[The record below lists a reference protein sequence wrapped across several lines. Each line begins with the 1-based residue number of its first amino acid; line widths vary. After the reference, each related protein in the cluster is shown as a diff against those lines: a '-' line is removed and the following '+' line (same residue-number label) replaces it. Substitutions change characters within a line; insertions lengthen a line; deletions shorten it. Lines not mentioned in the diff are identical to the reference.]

1 MIDEYIQY
9 LMRKGYVES
18 TRKAVRG
25 ELKRL
30 YGYTKSG
37 IHSTT
42 EQITAY
48 YNDMKNRGLTNRTIV
63 GKMWRIKRYFR
74 YLKDEGYIL
83 IDPAARIEL
92 IHTKYIFPHKIP
104 SHNQI
109 ETLLSLPDTETL
121 IGKRNR
127 AILELLYSSGIRR
140 KELGQLDIY
149 DVDIKRRQMFI
160 REGKG
165 GRDRMVPIGE
175 HAAIWLKKYIDIV
188 RIRYLKDVREKAL
201 FLTVRGQRISLY
213 SVFDVL
219 QRYYKNPKVG
229 IKISPHKLRH
239 ACAVEMLR
247 NGADIRIIQELLGH
261 RRLTTTQI
269 YTQVSPEDLKV
280 MHERYHPRRR
290 MVIGGSKRRV

>member
-48 YNDMKNRGLTNRTIV
+48 YNDMKNRGLTNR
-63 GKMWRIKRYFR
+63 
-74 YLKDEGYIL
+74 
-83 IDPAARIEL
+83 
-92 IHTKYIFPHKIP
+92 HTKYIFPHKIP

-280 MHERYHPRRR
+280 MHERYQWL
-290 MVIGGSKRRV
+290 